1 MPRNILEVIY
11 QPKKS
16 WYPGSSKTH
25 LQAKVVWNMFPIYF
39 EYFSS
44 WAELWF
50 VFVFIFIFVSIFV
63 FKLYLYGSPWYV
75 WVLKLPTSL
84 KKLFLFWP
92 HWFQPKYCENLI
104 CTFIFQRWVKYISM
118 DSNQCIWKHL
128 VILIFTNESRY
139 LKTQVCIWCE
149 FKDSLLLICAGMV
162 PQFKLKF
169 K

>member
-63 FKLYLYGSPWYV
+63 FELYLYGSPWYV

-104 CTFIFQRWVKYISM
+104 CTFIFKDGLNILVWIPTNVFENTWWFWFSQMS
-118 DSNQCIWKHL
+118 QGIWK
-128 VILIFTNESRY
+128 
-139 LKTQVCIWCE
+139 
-149 FKDSLLLICAGMV
+149 
-162 PQFKLKF
+162 PKF
-169 K
+169 AFDVNLRTAC